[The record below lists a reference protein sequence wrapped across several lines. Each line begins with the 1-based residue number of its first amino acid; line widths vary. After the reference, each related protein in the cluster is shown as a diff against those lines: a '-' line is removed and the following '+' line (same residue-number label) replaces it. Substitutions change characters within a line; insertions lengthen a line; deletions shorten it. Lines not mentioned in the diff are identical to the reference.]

1 MEVETITL
9 NGKTYYPEQTKQI
22 ENGNRGDKAHSFL
35 TVGTIYCFR
44 TVTMIYTGRLLATSE
59 QEFLIEDAAW
69 IAETERWADF
79 LKTGKHKEAEPYCA
93 PVVLNRASMLDV
105 TPFPILI
112 KEQK

>member
-1 MEVETITL
+1 MKVETITV
-9 NGKTYYPEQTKQI
+9 NGKVYYSEQTKQI
-22 ENGNRGDKAHSFL
+22 EDGTKGDKAHSFL

-44 TVTMIYTGRLLATSE
+44 FVTMIYTGRLLATSE

-93 PVVLNRASMLDV
+93 NVVLNRAAMLDV